1 MSGERSGRRGHGNER
16 ESEKFIPPDGGWGWM
31 VVLGYALNNLVMV
44 PLITGM
50 GLIFKDLFKDL
61 HFAERDASIIM
72 SINMSFGMLMG
83 ITHGPL
89 LRMFGYRKIA
99 LAGSIMFVSGLMMT
113 AISHKFTHFI
123 VSHGFV
129 TSFGISL
136 TMAAFSLALNT
147 YFLEKRGRAV
157 ALAMTITGLGPII
170 MPQIIT
176 VLSNNYPS
184 QHAIFILGAIG
195 LHTVV
200 ASLLLQPVK
209 WHSKRGVRDSKDHEE
224 TERQLAKV
232 ENLKPDSV
240 ITEKFERKRTI
251 SVSTL
256 NGDPR
261 NSDLQKLEVTEE
273 TKKTQ
278 VIYVRRDS
286 VPSLRDGNPSVRH
299 FQSVQNV
306 GCAQPEE
313 SRTRHH
319 SHKWWSTG
327 KNLNATNIGSCPML
341 VDEPLFNPAIAT
353 HTLKEDEE
361 VGKNSGGND
370 DEKED
375 DNEILTNEFSS
386 LTHHVSSEP
395 SAVVNNKEH
404 HTVHSSKKK
413 KHTSEDSCCPCLS
426 KIVKFFDLSL
436 LCDPIYVNIMLGM
449 SIATFAEINFA
460 ILLPFILEDIKFET
474 SQSATVMT
482 TTAAVDLLMR
492 GVAPFV
498 GERVRQ
504 TSRVMYLVSLAMLI
518 GSRSILVYAR
528 SFTAMIIMAIG
539 IGFAKG
545 FRSVFMTL
553 ILPNYIP
560 IERLADAVGIQ
571 MVVNGL
577 VLMVLGPLIGII
589 RELRGSYDLCIVLI
603 NSMTMLT
610 IIMWTLEA
618 FLIRMFKNRRK
629 AEKQYQEV
637 ALAE

>member
-1 MSGERSGRRGHGNER
+1 
-16 ESEKFIPPDGGWGWM
+16 
-31 VVLGYALNNLVMV
+31 MV

-50 GLIFKDLFKDL
+50 GLIFKDLFKNL
-61 HFAERDASIIM
+61 HFADRDASIIM

-83 ITHGPL
+83 LTHGPL

-113 AISHKFTHFI
+113 AISYKFTHFI
-123 VSHGFV
+123 VSHGFI

-147 YFLEKRGRAV
+147 YFLEKRGPAV

-176 VLSNNYPS
+176 ILADNYPT

-209 WHSKRGVRDSKDHEE
+209 WHSKRTRSKND
-224 TERQLAKV
+224 TDAERELV
-232 ENLKPDSV
+232 TINNLKPDSV

-251 SVSTL
+251 SVSSV
-256 NGDPR
+256 NGDPH

-286 VPSLRDGNPSVRH
+286 VPSLRNGNPSIRH

-306 GCAQPEE
+306 QCAQPEG
-313 SRTRHH
+313 SRTSRHPQ
-319 SHKWWSTG
+319 KWSSTG
-327 KNLNATNIGSCPML
+327 INLNATISGSCPML
-341 VDEPLFNPAIAT
+341 LDEPLFSHAITPPPKSVAENEEN
-353 HTLKEDEE
+353 LDKNAEDEK
-361 VGKNSGGND
+361 KNDND
-370 DEKED
+370 
-375 DNEILTNEFSS
+375 IHTNGFSS
-386 LTHHVSSEP
+386 SNVNTTEPHIVSS
-395 SAVVNNKEH
+395 NKKE
-404 HTVHSSKKK
+404 TLTSKGG
-413 KHTSEDSCCPCLS
+413 CCSCLS
-426 KIVKFFDLSL
+426 KIVKFFDLTL

-474 SQSATVMT
+474 SQSAAVMT
-482 TTAAVDLLMR
+482 TTAAIDLLMR
-492 GVAPFV
+492 SVAPFV
-498 GERVRQ
+498 GQRVRQ
-504 TSRVMYLVSLAMLI
+504 TPRVMYLISLAMLI
-518 GSRSILVYAR
+518 GSRSILVYAN
-528 SFTAMIIMAIG
+528 SFTAMIVMAVG

-553 ILPNYIP
+553 IVPNYIP

-577 VLMVLGPLIGII
+577 VLMILGPLIGII

-603 NSMTMLT
+603 NSMTALT
-610 IIMWTLEA
+610 IIMWSLEA
-618 FLIRMFKNRRK
+618 LVIRMFKGRRK
-629 AEKQYQEV
+629 NDKDYQEV